1 MRVAPCFGF
10 GWVFLWHLKPGGMFC
25 FTFLEVGLEKE
36 EKLKGKISRMLM
48 LVVLLSLLLL
58 LLLRLVVVLLL
69 LVVVVLRNPWG
80 AAEN

>member
-1 MRVAPCFGF
+1 M
-10 GWVFLWHLKPGGMFC
+10 FLFYLSLGRSRKGGKV
-25 FTFLEVGLEKE
+25 E
-36 EKLKGKISRMLM
+36 GKDFKMLM
-48 LVVLLSLLLL
+48 LVVLLSLLLLL

>member
-1 MRVAPCFGF
+1 
-10 GWVFLWHLKPGGMFC
+10 MFC

-58 LLLRLVVVLLL
+58 LLLLRLVVVLLL